1 MIYFFV
7 ISKNDSKWRHLF
19 VGFEDV
25 AAEQVAARIA
35 GDVAEDLQILT
46 VVRNVKDPAKNANC
60 N

>member
-1 MIYFFV
+1 MMM
-7 ISKNDSKWRHLF
+7 SKWRHLF